1 MPNGEFTCAILLE
14 YIEGYTLAQLKDK
27 YPSHASP
34 QYHPFPKESYT
45 EWLEFAKELVSLFL
59 YFPRFD
65 FSDPE

>member
-1 MPNGEFTCAILLE
+1 MPNGESTYVILLE
-14 YIEGYTLAQLKDK
+14 YIKGYTLAQLKDK

-34 QYHPFPKESYT
+34 QYHLFPKESYT
-45 EWLEFAKELVSLFL
+45 EWLELVSLFL